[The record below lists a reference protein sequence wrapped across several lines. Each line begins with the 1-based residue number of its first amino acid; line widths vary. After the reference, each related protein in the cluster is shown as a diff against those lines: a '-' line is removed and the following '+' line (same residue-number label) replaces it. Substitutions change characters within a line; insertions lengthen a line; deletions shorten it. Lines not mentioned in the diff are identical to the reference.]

1 MTRRTA
7 AAWIAAA
14 GAAAGA
20 VVLSATEPAPP
31 GPSPPMP
38 PAAGALPLA
47 PGAVPLPPAGQRPR
61 HPATALTA
69 APDGRALL
77 WTERGTGVIRRA
89 PVTGRRLGAST
100 VLADLDVRPG
110 AALGVRGIAVGDD
123 GRVFAS
129 YVRRRDR
136 RLVVAEVSLPA
147 PRLVWR
153 GPKVGLRRVGGGL
166 LASRGGRLVMAL
178 GDGGRVL
185 PPGPS
190 ARVKGRVVTVSTRRA
205 ASQTPRRRSRGWHD
219 PTAVARGRGG
229 AVWIADRAGGAD
241 AERLGRAEQPRL
253 GAVRSPVRRAP
264 LGLAAA
270 DGGRLLL
277 VCGLLSGRLDRTPV
291 RAGGTGSAAAEPAV
305 LPTRCRY
312 GVAVVGGRVFVSGDD
327 GRVRFAATTDALRQ
341 AAPLRR

>member
-7 AAWIAAA
+7 AAWTAAA
-14 GAAAGA
+14 AAAAGA

-31 GPSPPMP
+31 RPSPPSP
-38 PAAGALPLA
+38 QAAGALPLA
-47 PGAVPLPPAGQRPR
+47 PGSVPLPPAAERPR
-61 HPATALTA
+61 RPATALTV
-69 APDGRALL
+69 APGGDALL

-89 PVTGRRLGAST
+89 PVDGRELGTSA

-110 AALGVRGIAVGDD
+110 AAWGVRGIAVGTD
-123 GRVFAS
+123 GRVYAS

-136 RLVVAEVSLPA
+136 RLVVAEVSRPV

-153 GPKVGLRRVGGGL
+153 GPRVGMRRVGGGL
-166 LASRGGRLVMAL
+166 VASRGGRLVVAL

-185 PPGPS
+185 VSAPS
-190 ARVKGRVVTVSTRRA
+190 ARVGGRVVTVSTRRS

-219 PTAVARGRGG
+219 PTSIARGRGG
-229 AVWIADRAGGAD
+229 ALWVADRAGGAD
-241 AERLGRAEQPRL
+241 AERLGRAEQPRM
-253 GAVRSPVRRAP
+253 GAVRSAVRRAP

-277 VCGLLSGRLDRTPV
+277 VCGYLSGRLDRTAV
-291 RAGGTGSAAAEPAV
+291 RAGGTGSAAAEPTV
-305 LPTRCRY
+305 LPFRCRY
-312 GVAVVGGRVFVSGDD
+312 GVAVVGARVFVSGDD
-327 GRVRFAATTDALRQ
+327 GRVRFAATVGQVRG